1 MGEAGARCS
10 FPKDSSTRRTALGAD
25 DMWRQARGLD
35 RALQREHSCEGATGA
50 TALDLIGDGEDA
62 TDPVKIARKFA
73 GSDIRLAAYAL
84 RAEWPLDDERCDHS
98 HSILSHAALPLDG
111 DSRERV

>member
-35 RALQREHSCEGATGA
+35 RALQRERSCEGATGA

-73 GSDIRLAAYAL
+73 GAIFAL
-84 RAEWPLDDERCDHS
+84 LLMHCAQSGRSTMSCDHS